1 MLIIKQ
7 KLKSKLKRIIE
18 DLSKKDNVL
27 VQKNLVQNFAVLF
40 KDNLKKNFDGFFKIL
55 IEMSKKSQILI
66 QKKVL

>member
-40 KDNLKKNFDGFFKIL
+40 KDNLKKNFDGFF
-55 IEMSKKSQILI
+55 
-66 QKKVL
+66 